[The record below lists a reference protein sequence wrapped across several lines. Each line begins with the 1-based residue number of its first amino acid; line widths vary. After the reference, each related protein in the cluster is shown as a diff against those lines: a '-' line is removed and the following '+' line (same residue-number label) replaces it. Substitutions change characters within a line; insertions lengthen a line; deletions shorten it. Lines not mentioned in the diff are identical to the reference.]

1 MFVYLLCSIVE
12 MLSLLV
18 MCHVRVV
25 EIVVDRTVKD
35 SLIIGSSKDDVIGLE
50 RTKCWQQLRRKAEAA
65 PMTMT
70 CEKECICVTLLCRRE
85 LLATYHHIPQQQ
97 RPASARA
104 REPRPR
110 LHSVYDRAGDE
121 GPRSLHNHGEGPY
134 HVTGGDVTTMLARH
148 LLLPLVVLV
157 VLLAPVLVTISPEQ
171 VYQEVSLDQVCR
183 AGAKVGNNLVIY

>member
-97 RPASARA
+97 RPASARTL
-104 REPRPR
+104 EPRPAITQFTIE
-110 LHSVYDRAGDE
+110 LETKVHEVYTITEKA
-121 GPRSLHNHGEGPY
+121 H
-134 HVTGGDVTTMLARH
+134 TT
-148 LLLPLVVLV
+148 
-157 VLLAPVLVTISPEQ
+157 
-171 VYQEVSLDQVCR
+171 
-183 AGAKVGNNLVIY
+183 

>member
-1 MFVYLLCSIVE
+1 MMFVYLLCSIVE

-85 LLATYHHIPQQQ
+85 LLATYHHIPQ
-97 RPASARA
+97 
-104 REPRPR
+104 
-110 LHSVYDRAGDE
+110 
-121 GPRSLHNHGEGPY
+121 
-134 HVTGGDVTTMLARH
+134 
-148 LLLPLVVLV
+148 
-157 VLLAPVLVTISPEQ
+157 
-171 VYQEVSLDQVCR
+171 
-183 AGAKVGNNLVIY
+183 